1 MFYSCFTKAIFS
13 ACLRPFFFS
22 HGPVIRTRVSDN
34 SNIYRP
40 KPTIQSVW
48 RIDNSYEALLGE
60 DEDKRLL

>member
-13 ACLRPFFFS
+13 ACLGPFLFS
-22 HGPVIRTRVSDN
+22 RGPVIRTRVSDN

-40 KPTIQSVW
+40 KSMIQSVW